1 MIEHVHDPEE
11 FVGSLANLIVEGGSV
26 IVTGLGCEG
35 FDVQVL
41 WDKSKAV
48 HALHHLNFLSVEGFE
63 NVFRRAGFSLVE
75 VITPGK
81 LDFDIVKNRL
91 AQNPDLNPG
100 SGPLPG
106 GGRETIRA
114 SGRRLSGVSPK
125 IRSEFPYLGHCQE
138 IGIRNGSKQSNK
150 LWPLVYG
157 GASPGDRG
165 NDLDR
170 RF

>member
-48 HALHHLNFLSVEGFE
+48 HDFLSVEGFE
-63 NVFRRAGFSLVE
+63 NVFRRAGFRLVE
-75 VITPGK
+75 MITPGK

-100 SGPLPG
+100 LA
-106 GGRETIRA
+106 RFLA
-114 SGRRLSGVSPK
+114 AVVK
-125 IRSEFPYLGHCQE
+125 RSEQAVEDFQAFLRKYALSSH
-138 IGIRNGSKQSNK
+138 IWVIARK
-150 LWPLVYG
+150 
-157 GASPGDRG
+157 
-165 NDLDR
+165 
-170 RF
+170 